1 MAVKRRKSEVVF
13 RDKILA
19 NGTFASEGVCAT
31 RSVVD
36 ALTTASQEF
45 AVRAEELRSD
55 DKRYES
61 MHDALERARQVAE
74 QAHIA
79 YFAHREEH
87 GC

>member
-1 MAVKRRKSEVVF
+1 MALSPAK
-13 RDKILA
+13 
-19 NGTFASEGVCAT
+19 VCAQ
-31 RSVVD
+31 RDQLFD